1 MHVCPMQ
8 TPAVVP
14 IPHVGGPILPPG
26 QPTVLIAGMPAAVV
40 GDMCVCVGPPDVI
53 AMGSTGVMIGGR
65 PAARMGDMT
74 VHGGS
79 IVVGCPTVLIG
90 EAGSAGGGGGGAGGA
105 AFGGVPGPQQAAMSA
120 AKKAGSAFLETG
132 CETKAA
138 IAAVAE
144 PTKFENATRSAA
156 ENKPDPVKTWV
167 EIEVGYSDGAP
178 IALEYYRVEAA
189 GGVTREGWTDEKGKL
204 RLEGLD
210 PGDCKISFPDI
221 EAAVRN
227 ATSPNGTP

>member
-1 MHVCPMQ
+1 MQ

-53 AMGSTGVMIGGR
+53 AMGSAGVMIGGR

-74 VHGGS
+74 IHGGS

-90 EAGSAGGGGGGAGGA
+90 ETGSAGGGGGGMGGA
-105 AFGGVPGPQQAAMSA
+105 AFGGVAGPQQAAMSA
-120 AKKAGSAFLETG
+120 AKQAGSAFLETG

-138 IAAVAE
+138 IASITE
-144 PTKFENATRSAA
+144 PAKFESATRSAA
-156 ENKPDPVKTWV
+156 DNKPDPQKTWV
-167 EIEVGYSDGAP
+167 EIEVAFADGAP
-178 IALEYYRVEAA
+178 MSLEYYRVEAA
-189 GGVTREGWTDEKGKL
+189 GNVVREGWTDANGKL

-221 EAAVRN
+221 EAAVRK
-227 ATSPNGTP
+227 ATASESDR